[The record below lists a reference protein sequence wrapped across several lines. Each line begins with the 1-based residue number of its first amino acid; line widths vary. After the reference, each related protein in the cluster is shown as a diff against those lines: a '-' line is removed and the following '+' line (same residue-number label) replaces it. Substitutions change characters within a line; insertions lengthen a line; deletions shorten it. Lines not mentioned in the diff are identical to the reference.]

1 MKKKIIKRSLDDGR
15 NFGDYFSIDYLEN
28 FIAEMKDIGATH
40 IDIEHDDSEFVFSGY
55 LEREET
61 DKEYEYRMG
70 AEERLKNAKMAN
82 DLKIYER
89 IKAEY
94 NL

>member
-1 MKKKIIKRSLDDGR
+1 MKKKITKRLISEGI
-15 NFGDYFSIDYLEN
+15 NFGYYFP
-28 FIAEMKDIGATH
+28 IADFEKFVFEMKDIGATH
-40 IDIEHDDSEFVFSGY
+40 INIEHDDDEFVFSGY

-70 AEERLKNAKMAN
+70 AEERLKIAKKAN